1 MGKYDHVFGAEGAS
15 EKTLRPEEAVAAIA
29 VVTIFADGQPSD
41 EENQVLTEI
50 INSLDIFEDYA
61 VEEFQKMFDKITG
74 ILNQEGIGVLF
85 NTAVD
90 ALSDD
95 LIEISFEVAVEIILS
110 EESDDE
116 SEDTFLDEL
125 AEALGLPEEIAQE
138 IIDDL
143 IDDELIEDDEE
154 V

>member
-1 MGKYDHVFGAEGAS
+1 MGKYDHVFGAEGES
-15 EKTLRPEEAVAAIA
+15 EQTLSPEEAVAAIA

-50 INSLDIFEDYA
+50 INSLEIFDSYA
-61 VEEFQKMFDKITG
+61 VEDFQKMFDKITG

-90 ALSDD
+90 SLSDD
-95 LIEISFEVAVEIILS
+95 LIEIAFEVAVDIILS
-110 EESDDE
+110 DE
-116 SEDTFLDEL
+116 SADEAEETFLDDL

-138 IIDDL
+138 IIDDM
-143 IDDELIEDDEE
+143 IDDELMDDDEE